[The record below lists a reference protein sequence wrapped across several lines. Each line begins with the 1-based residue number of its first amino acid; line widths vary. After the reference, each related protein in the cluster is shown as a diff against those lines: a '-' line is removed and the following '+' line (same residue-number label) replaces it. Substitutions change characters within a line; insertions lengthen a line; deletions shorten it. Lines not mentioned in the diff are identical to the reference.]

1 MNIRLK
7 RSRLL
12 VLLPA
17 AAGAAAFFLLR
28 PSPPAAPTGLPEV
41 LLGKD
46 PGVIALVEEVLAEIA
61 ADPRNPELRMRLG
74 YAYEANFLDSLAL
87 LSYEQALASGAARA
101 RWWYR
106 LARVKTRL
114 GDRSGAVAAA
124 ERAAALRPDYA
135 PLHWRLGFWYLDQG
149 QLERARES
157 FDRADALDPGAAP
170 GHWGLARVMLQS
182 RRPGRAAAILEALL
196 EQRPDDA
203 YARLLLGT
211 AYRQMGRL
219 EEARVELERG
229 AGASP
234 KWRDGWDEEMDSY
247 RQGLVVELGKATRLA
262 DEGRPDAAIAIMEEL
277 CRKYPQDP
285 RLFDRLGGLYIE
297 TQRYKQAL
305 STFEEGL
312 SHHPGNAWFHLKSGA
327 LQAEMGNYA
336 EALGSLDRA
345 VVLDSTLSAAHQ
357 RRGRVLMETRRY
369 PEAADAFARA
379 LDHDPRNATLHL
391 ELGLARY
398 ELGQFAAGLGN
409 LRRAVELDSTRARAF
424 VALGLTQ
431 ARLGAFDG
439 AERSLRRA
447 AALEPHFPRLGVYL
461 DEVREMRS
469 QGGDP

>member
-7 RSRLL
+7 RSHLL
-12 VLLPA
+12 VLLLA
-17 AAGAAAFFLLR
+17 AAAALVLLR
-28 PSPPAAPTGLPEV
+28 PSPPATTTELPQV

-46 PGVIALVEEVLAEIA
+46 PGVVALVEKILAEVA
-61 ADPRNPELRMRLG
+61 ADPRSPELRMRLG

-87 LSYEQALASGAARA
+87 LSYEQALASDAARA

-124 ERAAALRPDYA
+124 ERAASLRTDHA

-149 QLERARES
+149 RLDKARES
-157 FDRADALDPGAAP
+157 FDRAAALDPGAAP
-170 GHWGLARVMLQS
+170 GHWGLARVMLQR
-182 RRPGRAAAILEALL
+182 RRPERAAAILEALL
-196 EQRPDDA
+196 ERRPDDA

-211 AYRQMGRL
+211 AYRQMGRPGD
-219 EEARVELERG
+219 ARLELERG

-234 KWRDGWDEEMDSY
+234 RWRDAWDEEMDSY

-262 DEGRPDAAIAIMEEL
+262 DEGRPDAAIPIMEEL
-277 CRKYPQDP
+277 CRKYPQDQ

-312 SHHPGNAWFHLKSGA
+312 RHHPGNAWFHLKYGA

-345 VVLDSTLSAAHQ
+345 VAIDSTLGAAHQ
-357 RRGRVLMETRRY
+357 RRGRVLMESRRHA
-369 PEAADAFARA
+369 EAADAFARA
-379 LDHDPRNATLHL
+379 LHNDPRNATLHL

-398 ELGQFAAGLGN
+398 ELGQFAAGLVN
-409 LRRAVELDSTRARAF
+409 LRRAAELDSTRARTF

-447 AALEPHFPRLGVYL
+447 AALEPHFPRLGAYR
-461 DEVREMRS
+461 DQVREMRS